1 SQCQEL
7 ISQIKSV
14 KIVSDATLSE
24 LLIKHLDGQSLL
36 KGGFIKVRLQ
46 ADRVFRNGRY
56 KFRICFYTRDIT
68 QHRTADRPIV
78 TPFLDLDDH
87 FDPMDYKEEPPDITF
102 RFLRSKVVKEDT
114 TILAH
119 SSALRESRYFTEHV
133 KEAREEREREGE
145 PFTGLTC
152 LISEFSPPVF
162 RTMLRFLYM
171 GRLELKSR
179 SKEAER
185 RVISSSCS
193 SNESEPRKV
202 KASGKWTAR
211 NRDMQPFECNLQDVY
226 FEDLYR
232 ISERYEIPKL
242 KALSLKAMQCSL
254 NMSIAIGMLANLP
267 GDPREAVRG
276 LTGQDQEERRFNSMQ
291 MDLVLDTIK

>member
-1 SQCQEL
+1 
-7 ISQIKSV
+7 
-14 KIVSDATLSE
+14 
-24 LLIKHLDGQSLL
+24 
-36 KGGFIKVRLQ
+36 
-46 ADRVFRNGRY
+46 
-56 KFRICFYTRDIT
+56 
-68 QHRTADRPIV
+68 
-78 TPFLDLDDH
+78 
-87 FDPMDYKEEPPDITF
+87 MDYKEEPPDITF
-102 RFLRSKVVKEDT
+102 RFLKSKVVKEDT

-119 SSALRESRYFTEHV
+119 SSALQESRYFTEHV

-145 PFTGLTC
+145 AFTGLTC

-185 RVISSSCS
+185 KVISSSCS
-193 SNESEPRKV
+193 SNEPEPLKV

-211 NRDMQPFECNLQDVY
+211 NEDMQPLKCNLQDVY

-267 GDPREAVRG
+267 GEPREAVIG
-276 LTGQDQEERRFNSMQ
+276 LAGQNQEERRFNSMQ
-291 MDLVLDTIK
+291 MDLVLDTIKEYVHFFGLEATNLVKGNRDARVHLSTEDRVELVQYIGDFVLNNISRLWEKV